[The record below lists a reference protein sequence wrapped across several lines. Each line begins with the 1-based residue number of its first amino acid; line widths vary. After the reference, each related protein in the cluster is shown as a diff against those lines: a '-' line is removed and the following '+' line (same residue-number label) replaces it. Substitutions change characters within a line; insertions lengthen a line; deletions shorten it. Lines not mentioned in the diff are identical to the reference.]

1 MWRRSAWILASVLVL
16 LAIQVIGGSGPSLGA
31 SHPNGFPAVGAVR
44 FFDDGSG
51 SAAARWGRVDCAR
64 PTRVRHRRAGGASE
78 ARLDGRPRASDGYR
92 RLRVLDGDSV
102 YGERC
107 ELGLNDWR
115 SSPVALYREGEHLVT
130 FASLRLPPQFPLSST
145 HWQTVLQMK
154 QSQPSAGG
162 GGAPVLELQ
171 ARNGRWL
178 MLGDWH
184 GFWSGRVR
192 TGVWTRFAFDVSY
205 SQDPALGSIRIYADL
220 NGDGDALDKGEKSR
234 VYHRATLRR
243 ETTGGWSGTASSP
256 APRSRHIS
264 VLASTTTRSTAASA
278 IAARSGWTT

>member
-1 MWRRSAWILASVLVL
+1 MGTRRLC
-16 LAIQVIGGSGPSLGA
+16 
-31 SHPNGFPAVGAVR
+31 PAN
-44 FFDDGSG
+44 
-51 SAAARWGRVDCAR
+51 AR
-64 PTRVRHRRAGGASE
+64 PTSPRRRRIRGAARRQAEGLRWVPTAAGARRRQRVRRAVRTPSQ
-78 ARLDGRPRASDGYR
+78 RLALEPCGSRPRGRAP
-92 RLRVLDGDSV
+92 
-102 YGERC
+102 C
-107 ELGLNDWR
+107 
-115 SSPVALYREGEHLVT
+115 H
-130 FASLRLPPQFPLSST
+130 LRLAPAPAA
-145 HWQTVLQMK
+145 V
-154 QSQPSAGG
+154 SAQQH
-162 GGAPVLELQ
+162 ALADRATDEAESAVRRWRRRPVLELQ